1 MNNDF
6 KEIFDNISVSSKLDK
21 VIKDSII
28 RAKTQK
34 KKSFIRGVSF
44 KFVTGVATITILF
57 TVGINSSVS
66 FASTVKNVP
75 IVSSIAQ
82 ALQFNYDK
90 NIVSAVNQGDS
101 QKVNQTVSNNNVSL
115 TINSVVG
122 DNKDKF
128 ILYTLKSNNK
138 NIKNLLLN
146 NFTISN
152 ESDNVLVDSTRYR
165 FALPP
170 ILINKSGDFLALNSA
185 KGYKC
190 IVSSLGDTISNYASN
205 GETYGSIELISLD
218 NKSIPNNLKLKVS
231 NFTEVY
237 NMDYLGYS
245 QKKYADFLAK
255 FNRKPIDIN
264 GNWQLD
270 VNNISKNK
278 TIETYNNIKFN
289 ANNTDFQINY
299 FKIYPT
305 HMDANIKLGVN
316 KIDNSTAVGFGRPS
330 TTHQDNFT
338 SLPYLIDENGSKY
351 MLSPGAFT
359 SQVNADK
366 SINLTFQSSY
376 YTKIKHLYLV
386 IGQINYEPGKPYTD
400 ITPVKVQIK

>member
-6 KEIFDNISVSSKLDK
+6 KEVFDNISVSSKLDK
-21 VIKDSII
+21 VIKESII
-28 RAKTQK
+28 RAKAQK
-34 KKSFIRGVSF
+34 KKSFIRRVSF
-44 KFVTGVATITILF
+44 KLVTGVATIAILF
-57 TVGINSSVS
+57 TVGINSSLS

-75 IVSSIAQ
+75 IVSSIAE
-82 ALQFNYDK
+82 ALQFHYDK

-115 TINSVVG
+115 TINSMAR
-122 DNKDKF
+122 DNNDEF
-128 ILYTLKSNNK
+128 IFYTLKSNDK

-146 NFTISN
+146 NFTIGDNSG
-152 ESDNVLVDSTRYR
+152 NVLVDSTRNR

-170 ILINKSGDFLALNSA
+170 ILINKNGDFLALNSS
-185 KGYKC
+185 KGFKC

-205 GETYGSIELISLD
+205 GETYGSIEIIALD
-218 NKSIPNNLKLKVS
+218 NNSIPNNLKLKVS
-231 NFTEVY
+231 NFTEAY
-237 NMDYLGYS
+237 SMDYLGYS

-264 GNWQLD
+264 GNWQLGIS
-270 VNNISKNK
+270 NISKNPK
-278 TIETYNNIKFN
+278 IETYNNIKFA
-289 ANNTDFQINY
+289 ANNTDFQINN

-330 TTHQDNFT
+330 TTHQDNYS

-376 YTKIKHLYLV
+376 YTNIKHLYLV
-386 IGQINYEPGKPYTD
+386 ISQIIYENGKPYTD
-400 ITPVKVQIK
+400 ITPVKIQIK